1 MTLAFALLACVLGL
15 ACLALSM
22 TRHWRQVFPD
32 SEPPV
37 AAQATLQVAG
47 ACALV
52 AALLLCLANDYWT
65 MALLVWAMML
75 ALSAVIVALVLAW
88 RPR

>member
-1 MTLAFALLACVLGL
+1 MRLAFALLACFLGL

-37 AAQATLQVAG
+37 AAQATLRVAG
-47 ACALV
+47 ACGL
-52 AALLLCLANDYWT
+52 AASLILCLSNDYWT
-65 MALLVWAMML
+65 MASLVWVMML
-75 ALSAVIVALVLAW
+75 AFCAVIVAMVLAW